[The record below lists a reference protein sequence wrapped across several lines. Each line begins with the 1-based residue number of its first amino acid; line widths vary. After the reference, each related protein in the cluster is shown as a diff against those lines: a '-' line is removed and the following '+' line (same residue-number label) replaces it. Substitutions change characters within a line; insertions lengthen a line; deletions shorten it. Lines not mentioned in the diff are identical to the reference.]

1 MYVVYTAVASF
12 SRRLAKHPI
21 AMSKPMTHT
30 SSNKSII
37 QKDIVALL
45 EDHKAKDITVL
56 DVSDVTSITDLMI
69 ICTGNSDRHVKTLA
83 EYVVTTA
90 KQKGIT
96 ILGVEGAQQG
106 EWVLIDLVDAIV
118 HIMLPNI
125 REFYNLEKLW
135 GKPI

>member
-1 MYVVYTAVASF
+1 
-12 SRRLAKHPI
+12 
-21 AMSKPMTHT
+21 MTQP
-30 SSNKSII
+30 SLNKSII
-37 QKDIVALL
+37 QKDIIALL

-69 ICTGNSDRHVKTLA
+69 ICTGNSNRHVKTLSD
-83 EYVVTTA
+83 YVVSTA

-96 ILGVEGAQQG
+96 ILGVEGAQEG
-106 EWVLIDLVDAIV
+106 EWVLIDLIDAIV

-135 GKPI
+135 GKPV